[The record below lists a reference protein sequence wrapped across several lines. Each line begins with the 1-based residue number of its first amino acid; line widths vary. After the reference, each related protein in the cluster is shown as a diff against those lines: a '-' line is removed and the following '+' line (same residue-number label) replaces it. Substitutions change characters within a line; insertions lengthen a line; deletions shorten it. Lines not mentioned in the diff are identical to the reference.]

1 MAGCASLL
9 GMDIRHLT
17 PADVT
22 AYRALRLEGL
32 REAPTAFAA
41 SYDEEVAFP
50 LSIYEGWLGAPPDR
64 GTLGAFDGDALVGI
78 ATLGR
83 ESRSKLAH
91 KAHILG
97 MYVRADCRG
106 RGIAAALLSSAIALA
121 RATAAI
127 RQINVTANA
136 GNAAA
141 RRLYVAAGFREF
153 GLEPRSLQIDGAWYD
168 EVHMRLD
175 LDE

>member
-1 MAGCASLL
+1 ME
-9 GMDIRHLT
+9 IRRLT

-50 LSIYEGWLGAPPDR
+50 SSVYEGWLGAPPDR
-64 GTLGAFDGDALVGI
+64 GTLGAFEDDELVGI

-106 RGIAAALLSSAIALA
+106 RGIAGALLASAIALA
-121 RATAAI
+121 RMTAAI
-127 RQINVTANA
+127 RQINVSANA
-136 GNAAA
+136 ANAAA
-141 RRLYVAAGFREF
+141 RRLYATAGFREF
-153 GLEPRSLQIDGAWYD
+153 GLEPRSLQIDGEWHD

-175 LDE
+175 LDA

>member
-1 MAGCASLL
+1 ME
-9 GMDIRHLT
+9 IRRLD

-41 SYDEEVAFP
+41 SHDEEAAFP
-50 LSIYEGWLGAPPDR
+50 LSVHEGWLAAPPDR
-64 GTLGAFDGDALVGI
+64 GTLGAFDGEDLVGI

-83 ESRSKLAH
+83 ESRARLAH

-97 MYVRADCRG
+97 MYVRADRRR
-106 RGIAAALLSSAIALA
+106 RGIGAALLARAIALA
-121 RATAAI
+121 RTSPAI

-136 GNAAA
+136 ANAAA
-141 RRLYVAAGFREF
+141 LRLYLAAGFREF
-153 GLEPRSLQIDGAWYD
+153 GREPRSLQIDGAWYD
-168 EVHMRLD
+168 EVHLRLE
-175 LDE
+175 LDV